1 MNNYKI
7 FTQTLEIIF
16 PETSSKEE
24 FFTMIESIDNIL
36 KKEHYNLDNCKD
48 TIKDIIKEFKKSDT
62 DFSLKMEKYNED
74 LTIFIQN
81 KENDYELAIA
91 EEVRS
96 LDEDGLSRRE
106 IKMIRQNINNLYTE
120 YGAFEKLH
128 DRYQFLVET
137 IIKLDKEI

>member
-1 MNNYKI
+1 MNTYKI

-36 KKEHYNLDNCKD
+36 KKEHYNVDNCKD
-48 TIKDIIKEFKKSDT
+48 AIKDIIKEFKKSVS
-62 DFSLKMEKYNED
+62 DFSIKMEKYNED

-96 LDEDGLSRRE
+96 LDEDGLSSRE
-106 IKMIRQNINNLYTE
+106 IKMIRQNINNLHTE

-128 DRYQFLVET
+128 DSYQFLVET

>member
-16 PETSSKEE
+16 PETSSKED
-24 FFTMIESIDNIL
+24 FFTMIESINTL

-48 TIKDIIKEFKKSDT
+48 TIKDIIKEFKKSVS

-96 LDEDGLSRRE
+96 LDEDGLSKRE

-137 IIKLDKEI
+137 IIKFDKEI

>member
-24 FFTMIESIDNIL
+24 FFTMIESINTL

-81 KENDYELAIA
+81 KENDYELAIE

-96 LDEDGLSRRE
+96 LDEDGLSSRE
-106 IKMIRQNINNLYTE
+106 IKTIRQNINNLHKE
-120 YGAFEKLH
+120 SCAFEKLH

-137 IIKLDKEI
+137 IIKFDKEI

>member
-1 MNNYKI
+1 MNTYKI

-16 PETSSKEE
+16 PETSSKED
-24 FFTMIESIDNIL
+24 FFTMIESINSL

-48 TIKDIIKEFKKSDT
+48 AIKDIIKEFKKSDR
-62 DFSLKMEKYNED
+62 DFYIKMEKYNED